1 MTRRLSLVMDEVIVT
16 TERAA
21 TSCRSVLTVCRPLIE
36 TKKKCGYFLH
46 LYYTYNIPVMA
57 SL

>member
-21 TSCRSVLTVCRPLIE
+21 TSCRSVLGTVCRPRIE
-36 TKKKCGYFLH
+36 TKKTCGYFLY
-46 LYYTYNIPVMA
+46 LYYTYNI
-57 SL
+57 